1 MLLSEKLIQNTAE
14 HYILKLSGFDMARL
28 SEFDAEYQEILESVF
43 FHLCTLGDIKDYSG
57 ESFLQS
63 IVPEYKLDLLREKI
77 DGKYIDMD
85 QKARTTFWST
95 TSVML
100 WNDCHQ
106 YYCEICYEKRF
117 KDPIM
122 GETFKAIDE
131 FFRIRNNPDKNG

>member
-1 MLLSEKLIQNTAE
+1 MLLPEKLIQNTAE
-14 HYILKLSGFDMARL
+14 QYILRLSGFDMARL

-43 FHLCTLGDIKDYSG
+43 FHLCTLGDIKDHSG

-63 IVPEYKLDLLREKI
+63 IVPEDKLDLLREKI

-106 YYCEICYEKRF
+106 YYCNIRYEKRF
-117 KDPIM
+117 SDPKL
-122 GETFKAIDE
+122 GE
-131 FFRIRNNPDKNG
+131 FFKSLDVFFKKRN

>member
-28 SEFDAEYQEILESVF
+28 SEFDTEYQEILESVF

-63 IVPEYKLDLLREKI
+63 IVPEYKLNLLREKI

-85 QKARTTFWST
+85 QKARTTFWSI
-95 TSVML
+95 TSVLL
-100 WNDCHQ
+100 WKDSHQ
-106 YYCEICYEKRF
+106 FYCNIRYEKRF
-117 KDPIM
+117 NDPKL
-122 GETFKAIDE
+122 GE
-131 FFRIRNNPDKNG
+131 FFKSLDVFFKKRN